1 MRDYIQNNLQMDET
15 VLMSPKL
22 HWAVYVDA
30 YLQLAVLYIVFC
42 HFMTPFIDYSRD
54 TRNLF
59 EISERVIGVL
69 ILLRLIWTFIRNMS
83 VEMSI
88 TNYRVIYKVG
98 ILNVKNE
105 ELVNDRIEAV
115 SVHQSIMGRILNY
128 GDILFSG
135 TGTSKV
141 VFRKVYAPWWVK
153 SQVEEVVRQSSQ
165 LRRPSGYNYAY
176 DNERYY

>member
-1 MRDYIQNNLQMDET
+1 MRDYVQNSLQLDEAI
-15 VLMSPKL
+15 LMSPKL

-30 YLQLAVLYIVFC
+30 YLQLAVLYILFC

-54 TRNLF
+54 ARNLF
-59 EISERVIGVL
+59 EISERVIGLFV
-69 ILLRLIWTFIRNMS
+69 LLRLIWTFIRNMS

-88 TNYRVIYKVG
+88 TNYRVVYKVG
-98 ILNVKNE
+98 ILNVKTE

-115 SVHQSIMGRILNY
+115 SVHQSILGRILNY

-141 VFRKVYAPWWVK
+141 VFKKVYAPWWVK
-153 SQVEEVVRQSSQ
+153 SQVEEVIRQSSHN
-165 LRRPSGYNYAY
+165 RRPSAY
-176 DNERYY
+176 DYAHHSERYY